1 MRKNPAAHL
10 AQITNFVIAKQSR
23 LQKLERIEGSSWGH
37 WWVAGQI
44 RSQIRA
50 SVLCKC
56 KQKKQTEDADGDEA
70 GDWDRAAESER
81 RLKLSL
87 LSLLLW
93 VLRDGLQF

>member
-1 MRKNPAAHL
+1 MRAAVGGTGGW
-10 AQITNFVIAKQSR
+10 QAKYVARYER
-23 LQKLERIEGSSWGH
+23 LYC
-37 WWVAGQI
+37 AN
-44 RSQIRA
+44 A
-50 SVLCKC
+50 SK
-56 KQKKQTEDADGDEA
+56 KKQTEDADGDEA